1 MREEEGGGRFAR
13 RMPPAEVGN
22 PEIPESHIHTFHHG
36 STLLLE
42 NSDGPLQFRP
52 GTGAGGDGS
61 EMRSCRGQL
70 LTLEKFPGSHRSAR
84 AERVSNEIDSDAVW
98 RRCPLTSLPPSSLL
112 LEKLVAT
119 RIDLFAKIF
128 RDRLRSRES
137 RFEKDR
143 VNNFDGKVFREIC
156 SSLTNGNIRS
166 FNDRSR

>member
-1 MREEEGGGRFAR
+1 
-13 RMPPAEVGN
+13 MPPAEVGN

-52 GTGAGGDGS
+52 GTGAGGDGN

-84 AERVSNEIDSDAVW
+84 AVKG
-98 RRCPLTSLPPSSLL
+98 CPMKSIATLSGDGVHLRASPPSSLP

>member
-1 MREEEGGGRFAR
+1 
-13 RMPPAEVGN
+13 
-22 PEIPESHIHTFHHG
+22 
-36 STLLLE
+36 
-42 NSDGPLQFRP
+42 
-52 GTGAGGDGS
+52 
-61 EMRSCRGQL
+61 MRSCRGQL

>member
-84 AERVSNEIDSDAVW
+84 AVKG
-98 RRCPLTSLPPSSLL
+98 CPMKSIATLSGDGVHLRAPPTFPSLGKIGRDEDRSVCKNISRLTSIEGISIR
-112 LEKLVAT
+112 K
-119 RIDLFAKIF
+119 
-128 RDRLRSRES
+128 RSGE
-137 RFEKDR
+137 
-143 VNNFDGKVFREIC
+143 
-156 SSLTNGNIRS
+156 
-166 FNDRSR
+166 